1 MCDIAAPVLTY
12 HLPSVFVWWLAPK
25 SFYVLRTFFSVL
37 RTISMYF
44 VIYVVLRTNYR
55 FWLDI
60 PCISPSIRYRVLAK
74 TWFFNDHFST
84 IILQW
89 KFRRTFLCRRQCFE
103 ADARGICRRCARH
116 IDQNHN
122 IGSKMKKLLNGGSI
136 VSACCNSYDR
146 NKANGRITNFEEH
159 F

>member
-1 MCDIAAPVLTY
+1 MCNIAALVLTY

-25 SFYVLRTFFSVL
+25 SFYVLRTFFRVL

-103 ADARGICRRCARH
+103 ADARGICTRCENH
-116 IDQNHN
+116 IDQNLFLVRRAKT
-122 IGSKMKKLLNGGSI
+122 IPEDIEKTLVRLN
-136 VSACCNSYDR
+136 AF
-146 NKANGRITNFEEH
+146 GRK
-159 F
+159 